1 MRTSRVFEWLNVDI
15 TNINTLK
22 DRIQK
27 VAFVKDNFYRGILY
41 HNSTSEKARSQFIKN
56 LFFKTFE
63 KYNLLYAIKPIN
75 ILYDGGSENIGELL
89 TWINNI
95 QVPPM
100 VTKITT
106 HTKDFP
112 FSNFMSETT
121 HSIYK
126 TELLHGK
133 YSLNEKTHLKDLK
146 KIVE

>member
-95 QVPPM
+95 
-100 VTKITT
+100 
-106 HTKDFP
+106 
-112 FSNFMSETT
+112 
-121 HSIYK
+121 
-126 TELLHGK
+126 
-133 YSLNEKTHLKDLK
+133 
-146 KIVE
+146 